1 MVKSRDHFAPGRI
14 VVLMAVY
21 NGERFLDEQL
31 RSIAS
36 QSFATIDML
45 VSDDGSRDGSR
56 ALLELWQ
63 RRWNKGEFRIIDGPR
78 AGFAANFRHLMLNA
92 GDPPNYVAFADQ
104 DDIWDHDKI
113 ERQVNRLRLVGSERS
128 ALSCGRTRTVTEDGS
143 FVGMSPRFSRPPCFR
158 NAIVQSIA
166 GANTMVLNDVAFRLV
181 AEAARRSPFVSHDW
195 WSYLIVSG
203 AGGGVDYA
211 TEPAIS
217 YRQHEG
223 NLVGANNS
231 FRAQLQR
238 TRAALFSNRFSDW
251 NSRNLRALWICRDL
265 LTNETKAVIS
275 DFERSRSH
283 PNAVVRLR
291 TLTASG
297 IHRQTAFGQLSL
309 YGACALKRL

>member
-1 MVKSRDHFAPGRI
+1 MAKSRDHVAPCRVLI
-14 VVLMAVY
+14 LMAVY

-31 RSIAS
+31 RSIES

-45 VSDDGSRDGSR
+45 VSDDGSRDGSP
-56 ALLELWQ
+56 ALLELW
-63 RRWNKGEFRIIDGPR
+63 RKRWNKGEFRIIDGPR

-104 DDIWDHDKI
+104 DDIWDQDKI
-113 ERQVNRLRLVGSERS
+113 ERQVNRLRLIGSGRP
-128 ALSCGRTRTVTEDGS
+128 ALSCGRTRTMTDDGS
-143 FVGMSPRFSRPPCFR
+143 FTGMSPRFSRPPCFR

-166 GANTMVLNDVAFRLV
+166 GANTMVLNDVAFRVV
-181 AEAARRSPFVSHDW
+181 AETARRSPFVSHDW

-203 AGGGVDYA
+203 AGGVVDYT

-231 FRAQLQR
+231 LRARLQR
-238 TRAALFSNRFSDW
+238 MRAALFSNRFSDW
-251 NSRNLRALWICRDL
+251 NSRNLQGLSICRDL
-265 LTNETKAVIS
+265 LTDEAQCVIS

-283 PNAVVRLR
+283 PSAVVRLR
-291 TLTASG
+291 TLIASG
-297 IHRQTAFGQLSL
+297 IHRQTVFGQLSL